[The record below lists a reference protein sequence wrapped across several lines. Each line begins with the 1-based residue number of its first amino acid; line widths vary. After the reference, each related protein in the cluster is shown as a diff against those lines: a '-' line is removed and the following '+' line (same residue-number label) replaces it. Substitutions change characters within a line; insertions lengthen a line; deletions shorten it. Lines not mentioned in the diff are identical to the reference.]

1 MFANCTSGNLV
12 YDKIGEVEPKIITVI
27 LFILLGLKLKSKCTR
42 EKIYTVN
49 SKDSVETA

>member
-1 MFANCTSGNLV
+1 MFVNCTSDNPV
-12 YDKIGEVEPKIITVI
+12 YDTIGEIEPKIITVI
-27 LFILLGLKLKSKCTR
+27 LFILLGLKLKSRCTR